1 MDLSTS
7 GSFTPA
13 FFTLGVHRGDRSPD
27 RPSSTHA
34 LSHRSSERA
43 ALNPSSDPGVYCPRP
58 DGSFSSS
65 LSQRPLSPPRTAPRR
80 RLLASIVFTCLICLV
95 LLLCSFLALHSPIY
109 FSGKRADYAP
119 LIGTVPDSSRREET
133 HLNLSPG
140 VWTTLAHWL
149 PWSSRGTALVFRSH
163 GAAGSERI
171 QEVPATRLP
180 SARSETAESD
190 SERERRTSPEGNETL
205 AGSTSPVFRYGE
217 GMQDGPSVTR
227 ASADDGK
234 NENSERDWMRHNDG
248 GTSDFGDALT
258 DDALLVVEDEEA
270 RKWMERPAGAPLRR
284 GVWRPLTDEP
294 GSRPSGSEKAGG
306 KNDSD
311 PIAAGNDGESGEG
324 DLETWLK
331 HLNPLEDIFVSHAD
345 VSLYPAKRMSQCL
358 RHPASFGDLSKAIGL
373 DFHALEKNEADPRRQ
388 AAGERDPQGKQDAAS
403 SSKRAD
409 LDGDASFIA
418 TTAKFG
424 ANDRKGTVEKTQLIV
439 EGLLRDLQS
448 YFHAAGRRAPFHAPT
463 EETRRV
469 GAESAST
476 AVMTVLTPS
485 PSFESASSAERG
497 TPPHAK
503 DTDSGWTTS
512 FSAGLPLRPVPEPP
526 RSVVLPFP
534 LPSANVLRQ
543 ATKRLAEQSRCPWML
558 FEMATL
564 SRSPTEKLD
573 SERPSDGEAADT
585 VTLFPQGASLQ
596 DFFDLFP
603 PSLSSRL
610 HFSYKEKDIDSKRSD
625 SCFSAAVVRAAKL
638 TQSADLGPVSLHP
651 VTGLALLI
659 QQEAVVSQLLG
670 RLWPLASATGM
681 WNGKSWEPR
690 RETTDFQGAGTG
702 RTFDRDSPGSSHSS
716 SSFGVA
722 PISPAFAAATVLA
735 CFLQTEAGEATPAG
749 PRKTSRSSGG
759 GNEVSPQRYRDVALG
774 AALKGAALHSALL
787 LSTGDTASAKMERE
801 GRRPQTA
808 VSGLSSGAVS
818 PPSALRIWV
827 TSLPVSVVTSF
838 FPETRGQ
845 VDPRSQTELESKQG
859 GNDPQKLKQKDSQN
873 LEKTA
878 ANTGQIDRSHQSR
891 TARQSAEELGRNE
904 SRSTTVARF
913 VLDARVASPIAPPQ
927 LSFVAPSA
935 FQSWNS
941 LAALAASLGPG
952 EKEEGSKPES
962 TRGPLRL
969 FFEAPMVTSGSSP
982 SAHANTLTPF
992 LGKGFDPTQD
1002 TAVPPVTVIQ
1012 LASLTV
1018 ATRRRPA
1025 THATVRRERPE
1036 WRQTSWSAAK
1046 EAEGA
1051 CELAAAFLLHL
1062 VPWVLL
1068 PEVLSSSPLSIFGPL
1083 GDSEELADDPG
1094 KREEREKSLKDATKL
1109 ADRLAR
1115 SDGPLGVETAEQ
1127 LDEQLRQTL
1136 NPVSVFRV
1144 QRMQRLVEK
1153 IVDAGVGGSP
1163 FFTSFS
1169 RLLSRHSPAAADELG
1184 FDELTFS
1191 LKKRGNDENESPPRM
1206 RGTQKSRKQAEG
1218 ENPGEQ
1224 AEGSKRRGSGDL
1236 RLSAAKEKKPRAL
1249 LFGRREF
1256 DVVLFSP
1263 AESRGPLTHLVLRD
1277 FQRTT
1282 EMGREEGRA
1291 FLPFSAEAGDEGGDA
1306 NEKQDNAGKQ
1316 ATRQDR
1322 LEFLDL
1328 ELMVLPPEASNSR
1341 PSPRRATEP
1350 ASEQAAS
1357 NSHTEGSPVH
1367 DEMVEETEE
1376 ATRDEGRRAYTRLP
1390 ENTRK
1395 FRSWM
1400 HAATK
1405 SFFISRAT
1413 FCLCPQEGWLP
1424 SMCIFEAVAHACIP
1438 VIIGGEEELWL
1449 PGGCLFDW
1457 IQMAVF
1463 VPLRRAPYT
1472 SLILTLTPDNQVLE
1486 KQQMLWKVRQHF
1498 LYDLSPVSSTGNHP
1512 GKTLSPSKAFWRD
1525 ALDSSVVDAGRL
1537 ALLETLMRSPP
1548 FEDQMNKV
1556 PGER

>member
-1 MDLSTS
+1 M
-7 GSFTPA
+7 
-13 FFTLGVHRGDRSPD
+13 HHGD
-27 RPSSTHA
+27 
-34 LSHRSSERA
+34 
-43 ALNPSSDPGVYCPRP
+43 
-58 DGSFSSS
+58 
-65 LSQRPLSPPRTAPRR
+65 
-80 RLLASIVFTCLICLV
+80 
-95 LLLCSFLALHSPIY
+95 
-109 FSGKRADYAP
+109 
-119 LIGTVPDSSRREET
+119 
-133 HLNLSPG
+133 
-140 VWTTLAHWL
+140 
-149 PWSSRGTALVFRSH
+149 
-163 GAAGSERI
+163 
-171 QEVPATRLP
+171 
-180 SARSETAESD
+180 
-190 SERERRTSPEGNETL
+190 
-205 AGSTSPVFRYGE
+205 GE
-217 GMQDGPSVTR
+217 
-227 ASADDGK
+227 
-234 NENSERDWMRHNDG
+234 
-248 GTSDFGDALT
+248 TSDFGDTLT
-258 DDALLVVEDEEA
+258 DDTLLVVEDEEA

-284 GVWRPLTDEP
+284 GLWRPLTDEP
-294 GSRPSGSEKAGG
+294 GSRPSGSEKAGD
-306 KNDSD
+306 KNDNNS
-311 PIAAGNDGESGEG
+311 IAVRDEGEARET
-324 DLETWLK
+324 DMETWLK

-345 VSLYPAKRMSQCL
+345 VSLYPAERMSQCL

-373 DFHALEKNEADPRRQ
+373 AFHALEESEADSRRQ
-388 AAGERDPQGKQDAAS
+388 TARERDPQGKQDSAS

-409 LDGDASFIA
+409 LNGYASFIA
-418 TTAKFG
+418 TAAKFG
-424 ANDRKGTVEKTQLIV
+424 ANDRKGTVEKTQLTV
-439 EGLLRDLQS
+439 SGLLRDLQS
-448 YFHAAGRRAPFHAPT
+448 RVHAAGLRLPFHAPT
-463 EETRRV
+463 EETRRA

-476 AVMTVLTPS
+476 AVTTVLSPS
-485 PSFESASSAERG
+485 PSFESASYAERG
-497 TPPHAK
+497 PPPHAK
-503 DTDSGWTTS
+503 DTDFGWTTS

-526 RSVVLPFP
+526 PSVVLPFP
-534 LPSANVLRQ
+534 LPSAKVLRQ

-564 SRSPTEKLD
+564 SRSPTEKRD
-573 SERPSDGEAADT
+573 RERPSDGEAADT
-585 VTLFPQGASLQ
+585 VSLFPQGASLQ

-603 PSLSSRL
+603 SSFSSRL
-610 HFSYKEKDIDSKRSD
+610 HFSYKEEGIDSKRSD
-625 SCFSAAVVRAAKL
+625 SCFSAAVLRAAKL

-670 RLWPLASATGM
+670 LLWPLASAKGM

-690 RETTDFQGAGTG
+690 RETTDFQWAGTS
-702 RTFDRDSPGSSHSS
+702 RTFDGDSPGSSDNS

-735 CFLQTEAGEATPAG
+735 CFLETEAGEATPAG
-749 PRKTSRSSGG
+749 PRETSRSSGG
-759 GNEVSPQRYRDVALG
+759 GNEVSPQRCRDVALG

-787 LSTGDTASAKMERE
+787 LATGDAASAKIERE
-801 GRRPQTA
+801 GRHPLAA
-808 VSGLSSGAVS
+808 VTGVSSGAVS
-818 PPSALRIWV
+818 LSSALRIWV

-838 FPETRGQ
+838 FPETRGR
-845 VDPRSQTELESKQG
+845 VDPQSQTEVESKQG
-859 GNDPQKLKQKDSQN
+859 GADPQTLKQNDSQN

-878 ANTGQIDRSHQSR
+878 ANMEQIDQSHQSR
-891 TARQSAEELGRNE
+891 TARKSAEGLGRNE
-904 SRSTTVARF
+904 RRAMTVARF

-941 LAALAASLGPG
+941 LSALAASLGPG
-952 EKEEGSKPES
+952 EKEESKLQS

-969 FFEAPMVTSGSSP
+969 FFEAPMVTPGSLP
-982 SAHANTLTPF
+982 SAQANTRTPF
-992 LGKGFDPTQD
+992 FARGFDPTRD
-1002 TAVPPVTVIQ
+1002 TAIPPVTVIQ

-1018 ATRRRPA
+1018 SSRRRPA
-1025 THATVRRERPE
+1025 THATGREERPE
-1036 WRQTSWSAAK
+1036 WRQTSRSVAK

-1068 PEVLSSSPLSIFGPL
+1068 PEVLSSSPLSFFGPL
-1083 GDSEELADDPG
+1083 GDSDELVDDPG
-1094 KREEREKSLKDATKL
+1094 KQEEREKSLKDATQL
-1109 ADRLAR
+1109 ADTLAR

-1144 QRMQRLVEK
+1144 QRMQRLVAK

-1163 FFTSFS
+1163 YVTSFS
-1169 RLLSRHSPAAADELG
+1169 RLLSRHSPTAADELG

-1191 LKKRGNDENESPPRM
+1191 SKERGNDENESLPRM

-1218 ENPGEQ
+1218 ESPGEQ
-1224 AEGSKRRGSGDL
+1224 AEGSKKRGSGDL
-1236 RLSAAKEKKPRAL
+1236 RLSAAKKKKPRAL

-1277 FQRTT
+1277 FQRAT
-1282 EMGREEGRA
+1282 EMSREEGRV
-1291 FLPFSAEAGDEGGDA
+1291 FLPFSPEAGDAGGDA
-1306 NEKQDNAGKQ
+1306 NEKPDNSGKQ

-1341 PSPRRATEP
+1341 TSPRNATEP

-1357 NSHTEGSPVH
+1357 NSHTEGFPIH
-1367 DEMVEETEE
+1367 DEMVEESVEARSFQE
-1376 ATRDEGRRAYTRLP
+1376 ATADEARRPSTRGP

-1463 VPLRRAPYT
+1463 VPLSRAPYT
-1472 SLILTLTPDNQVLE
+1472 SLILALTPDNQVLE

-1498 LYDLSPVSSTGNHP
+1498 LYDLSLVSSTGNHQR
-1512 GKTLSPSKAFWRD
+1512 KALSPSKAFWRD
-1525 ALDSSVVDAGRL
+1525 ALNSSVVDAGRL
-1537 ALLETLMRSPP
+1537 ALLETLMRSPL
-1548 FEDQMNKV
+1548 FEDQANKV
-1556 PGER
+1556 PGERWGGR